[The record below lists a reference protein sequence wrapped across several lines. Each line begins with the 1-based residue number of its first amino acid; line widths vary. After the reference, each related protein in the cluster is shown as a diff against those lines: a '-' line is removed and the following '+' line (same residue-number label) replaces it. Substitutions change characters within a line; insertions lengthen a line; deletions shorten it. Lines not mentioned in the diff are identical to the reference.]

1 MWLSPMMPICLVS
14 GLKLSVGSRIHTYPN
29 RDASFEIAPSAL
41 RALDA
46 QDRAVHP
53 AAARARGAK
62 VVMHPAG
69 GSKSKL
75 HMRSDD

>member
-1 MWLSPMMPICLVS
+1 MMPICLVS

-41 RALDA
+41 GASNA
-46 QDRAVHP
+46 QDCAVNP

-62 VVMHPAG
+62 VVMPPCRGERIQAAHAF
-69 GSKSKL
+69 
-75 HMRSDD
+75 R